1 MASLTIRNL
10 SFSYPPAEENAA
22 TPQLVLCDVSMTI
35 PDGAF
40 VVFCGES
47 GSGKSTLL
55 RQLKREIAPL
65 GERSGTILIDG
76 RPLAELSDRDSA
88 CRIGYVGQQPEEQI
102 VTDRVYH
109 ELAFGLEN
117 LGLAQDTIRR
127 RVAETACLFGIE
139 DWFDRDTASLSGGQ
153 KQLLSLA
160 AVMTMDPD
168 VLLLDEPTA
177 QLDPIAA
184 VEFLSV
190 VERLHRE
197 YSVTVLLVEHH
208 LENALPCADFLACL
222 SHGRLLAYDTVP
234 AVLDKLRHHPDFL
247 AGMPAAVRL
256 FAAYPAPCPV
266 TIRDGKAYLRA
277 HFANDIRMLPEPE
290 MPSQTAEPVLSFRDV
305 WFRYGRTMPDVL
317 RGLSFTVY
325 TGEIFCVLGGNGSG
339 KSTMLSVAS
348 GWQKPYSG
356 EIRVFGKRLR
366 DYTGD
371 SLFRNCLAYLPQD
384 VTTLFACNTV
394 ERELSDVGETVPE
407 SLAAVRGNHPYDLS
421 GGQRQMLALTK
432 VLASGPRL
440 LLLDEPTRGLDPAAC
455 TRFGQRLHAL
465 RDGGLTIVCVTHDV
479 EFAAAIA
486 DRCAFFFRGEITSIA
501 APHRFFA
508 ENHLYT
514 TAVSRITRGYYDNAV
529 TVTDTETLCTA
540 NGYREDMV

>member
-1 MASLTIRNL
+1 MASITIRNL
-10 SFSYPPAEENAA
+10 SFSYPPAEDSA
-22 TPQLVLCDVSMTI
+22 TIPSPALCDISLSV

-65 GERSGTILIDG
+65 GDRSGTILIDG
-76 RPLAELSDRDSA
+76 IPLADLSDRDSA

-117 LGLAQDTIRR
+117 LGLPQDTIRR

-208 LENALPCADFLACL
+208 LENALPCADLLACL
-222 SHGRLLAYDTVP
+222 SHGRLLASGAVP
-234 AVLDKLRHHPDFL
+234 AVLDTLRMYPDFL

-277 HFANDIRMLPEPE
+277 HFDNRVRSLPVPE
-290 MPSQTAEPVLSFRDV
+290 TVKPDAEAALSFRDV
-305 WFRYGRTMPDVL
+305 WFRYGRSMPDVL

-356 EIRVFGKRLR
+356 ETRVFGKRLR
-366 DYTGD
+366 DYAGD
-371 SLFRNCLAYLPQD
+371 SLYRNCLAYLPQD

-394 ERELSDVGETVPE
+394 EKELSDVGTAVPE
-407 SLAAVRGNHPYDLS
+407 SLASVRGNHPYDLS
-421 GGQRQMLALTK
+421 GGQRQILALTK
-432 VLASGPRL
+432 VLASEPRL
-440 LLLDEPTRGLDPAAC
+440 LLLDEPTRGLDCAARD
-455 TRFGQRLHAL
+455 RFADLL
-465 RDGGLTIVCVTHDV
+465 RTLREGGLTIVCVTHDV
-479 EFAAAIA
+479 DFAAAIA
-486 DRCAFFFRGEITSIA
+486 DRCAFFFRGEITSMDT
-501 APHRFFA
+501 PRRFFA

-529 TVTDTETLCTA
+529 TVADAEALCAA
-540 NGYREDMV
+540 NGYREDTV

>member
-1 MASLTIRNL
+1 
-10 SFSYPPAEENAA
+10 
-22 TPQLVLCDVSMTI
+22 MTI

-277 HFANDIRMLPEPE
+277 
-290 MPSQTAEPVLSFRDV
+290 
-305 WFRYGRTMPDVL
+305 
-317 RGLSFTVY
+317 
-325 TGEIFCVLGGNGSG
+325 
-339 KSTMLSVAS
+339 
-348 GWQKPYSG
+348 
-356 EIRVFGKRLR
+356 
-366 DYTGD
+366 
-371 SLFRNCLAYLPQD
+371 
-384 VTTLFACNTV
+384 
-394 ERELSDVGETVPE
+394 
-407 SLAAVRGNHPYDLS
+407 
-421 GGQRQMLALTK
+421 
-432 VLASGPRL
+432 
-440 LLLDEPTRGLDPAAC
+440 
-455 TRFGQRLHAL
+455 L

-529 TVTDTETLCTA
+529 TVADTEALCTA
-540 NGYREDMV
+540 NGYREETV

>member
-1 MASLTIRNL
+1 M
-10 SFSYPPAEENAA
+10 
-22 TPQLVLCDVSMTI
+22 
-35 PDGAF
+35 
-40 VVFCGES
+40 FCGES

-65 GERSGTILIDG
+65 GDRSGTILIDG
-76 RPLAELSDRDSA
+76 RPLADLSDRDSA

-117 LGLAQDTIRR
+117 LGLPQDTIRR
-127 RVAETACLFGIE
+127 RVAETASLFGIE

-190 VERLHRE
+190 IERLHRE

-208 LENALPCADFLACL
+208 LENALPCADLLACL
-222 SHGRLLAYDTVP
+222 SHGRLLAYGAVP
-234 AVLDKLRHHPDFL
+234 AVLDTLRAYPEFL
-247 AGMPAAVRL
+247 AGMPAAIRL

-277 HFANDIRMLPEPE
+277 HFDNRVRSMPVPETVKPDTE
-290 MPSQTAEPVLSFRDV
+290 AALSFRDV
-305 WFRYGRTMPDVL
+305 WFRYGRSMPDVL

-356 EIRVFGKRLR
+356 ETRVFGKRLR
-366 DYTGD
+366 DYAGD
-371 SLFRNCLAYLPQD
+371 SLYRNCLAYLPQD

-394 ERELSDVGETVPE
+394 EKELSDVGAAVPE
-407 SLAAVRGNHPYDLS
+407 SLASVRGNHPYDLS
-421 GGQRQMLALTK
+421 GGQRQILALTK
-432 VLASGPRL
+432 VLASKPRL
-440 LLLDEPTRGLDPAAC
+440 LLLDEPTRGLDCAARD
-455 TRFGQRLHAL
+455 RFADLL
-465 RDGGLTIVCVTHDV
+465 RTLREGGLTIVCVTHDV
-479 EFAAAIA
+479 DFAAAIA
-486 DRCAFFFRGEITSIA
+486 DRCAFFFRGEITSRNT
-501 APHRFFA
+501 PHRFFA

-529 TVTDTETLCTA
+529 TVADAEALCAA
-540 NGYREDMV
+540 NGYREVTV